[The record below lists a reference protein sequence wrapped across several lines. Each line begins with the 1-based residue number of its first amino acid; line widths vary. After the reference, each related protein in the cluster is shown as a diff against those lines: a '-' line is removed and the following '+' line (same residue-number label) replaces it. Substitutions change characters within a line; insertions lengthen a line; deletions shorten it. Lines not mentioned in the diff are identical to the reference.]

1 MRYSLKW
8 QAGTMNRTFLIF
20 RHEFSRTVRRTGFIV
35 LTLALPVLALLGIGI
50 FQIVSGIARPPAQ
63 VTKVGYVDEVGSFT
77 QFTAQGNIDLVRYDT
92 PEAAKQAI
100 IKRDIAEYFI
110 IPPDFLSTRT
120 VNLFTTQKELAPP
133 AETSATIKNFTS
145 SNLLVGKVPADVIT
159 VVEMPLNLV
168 TTLINST
175 GEVAPQQAGYANV
188 IIPGVFA
195 LLLMFSLIFSSTYVL
210 QSLGEEKEN
219 RLMEILLSSVST
231 RQLLAGKVLG
241 LGAAGLIQVLVWLIS
256 FPLLLKLASSS
267 IGGFVSTIRVPANFW
282 IRSII
287 YFILGYLLFA
297 VLSSSLAAIT
307 STVRE
312 AQGMAGLYG
321 LFSVAPL
328 WFFSFILLYPNSP
341 VWVVFSIFP
350 FSAPVLVM
358 IRLGITGVPAWQL
371 AASLAVLALS
381 VVGGLFMAAKLLRIY
396 TLMYGKRPRL
406 GEIIRN
412 LRA

>member
-1 MRYSLKW
+1 V
-8 QAGTMNRTFLIF
+8 NRTFLIF
-20 RHEFSRTVRRTGFIV
+20 RHEFLRTLRRSGFII
-35 LTLALPVLALLGIGI
+35 LTLALPVLALLAIGV
-50 FQIVSGIARPPAQ
+50 FQIVSGIASPPAQ
-63 VTKVGYVDEVGSFT
+63 VTRIGYVDEVGSFI

-92 PEAAKQAI
+92 PEAVTQAI
-100 IKRDIAEYFI
+100 IKKDIAEYFI

-133 AETSATIKNFTS
+133 EDTNTAIKNFTS

-159 VVEMPLNLV
+159 VVETPLNLI
-168 TTLINST
+168 TTLITST
-175 GEVAPQQAGYANV
+175 GEVAARQAGYANLLV
-188 IIPGVFA
+188 PGVFA
-195 LLLMFSLIFSSTYVL
+195 FLLALSLIISSTYVL

-256 FPLLLKLASSS
+256 FPLLLRLASSS
-267 IGGFVSTIRVPANFW
+267 VGGFISTIQVPAYFW
-282 IRSII
+282 ILGIV

-312 AQGMAGLYG
+312 AQGLAGLYG
-321 LFSVAPL
+321 V
-328 WFFSFILLYPNSP
+328 FSFAPFWLLSLILLYPNSP

-358 IRLGITGVPAWQL
+358 IRLGVIGVPTWQL
-371 AASLAVLALS
+371 VASLAVLAIS
-381 VVGGLFMAAKLLRIY
+381 VVGGLLIAAKLLRIY
-396 TLMYGKRPRL
+396 TLMYGKRPGL